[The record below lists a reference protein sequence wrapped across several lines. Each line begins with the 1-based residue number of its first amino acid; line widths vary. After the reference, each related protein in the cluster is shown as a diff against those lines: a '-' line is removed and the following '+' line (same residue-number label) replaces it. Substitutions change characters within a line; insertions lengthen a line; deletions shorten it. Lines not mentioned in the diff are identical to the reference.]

1 MNYLGHAVF
10 SEKNDAVMLG
20 NLAGDFLKNQYHHLL
35 DREVL
40 QGVRLHRQ
48 IDVITDDNPYFKEMV
63 VPLRASFGKY
73 SGVVLDV
80 LLDHVI
86 ASEWE
91 RLFEVEFDVYT
102 SSVYSGIL
110 SECDRLPN
118 GQSEIIERMARSS
131 WLHVYR
137 SEEGLRRVFHRLS
150 QKASKQLDGGE
161 VLELY
166 KRERDV
172 YRENLPRFLDYNQKQ
187 ILKTR
192 LLISPRIEWKS

>member
-10 SEKNDAVMLG
+10 SGKNDAEMLG

-35 DREVL
+35 DKEVL
-40 QGVRLHRQ
+40 QGVKLHRQ

-86 ASEWE
+86 ASEWGQ
-91 RLFEVEFDVYT
+91 LFEVKFDAFT
-102 SSVYSGIL
+102 GSVYSGVL

-118 GQSEIIERMARSS
+118 WQSEIIERMARSS
-131 WLHVYR
+131 WLDAYR

-150 QKASKQLDGGE
+150 QKASRNLDGGE

-166 KRERDV
+166 KRERDT
-172 YRENLPRFLDYNQKQ
+172 YRENLPRFLDYNQKK

-192 LLISPRIEWKS
+192 LLISPRIEWKN